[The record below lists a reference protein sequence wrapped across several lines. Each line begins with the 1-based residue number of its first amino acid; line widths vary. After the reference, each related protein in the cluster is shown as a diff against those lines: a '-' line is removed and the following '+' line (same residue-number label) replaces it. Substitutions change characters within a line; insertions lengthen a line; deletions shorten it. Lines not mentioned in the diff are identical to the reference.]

1 MGWNSDWAVMKE
13 MYQNQ
18 AEREGRGKDLLSRLG
33 LGIRYRMIDGRGV
46 D

>member
-1 MGWNSDWAVMKE
+1 MTKE

-18 AEREGRGKDLLSRLG
+18 TGQEGRGKDLLSCLG
-33 LGIRYRMIDGRGV
+33 LGIRYRMIDGRGIDVGFGV